1 MIVDITRPS
10 DKDLQRLAALL
21 GDRAT
26 CDEPLGPYTTYRVGG
41 PAAVFVR
48 ATSVEDLHA
57 VSRALARVAVPVL
70 VLGRGSNTLVADA
83 GSRGLAVALGPF
95 AERVAVPEPGSL
107 PVVVAGGH
115 ASLPVVA
122 RQSVAAGLTGF
133 EWAVGV
139 PGSVGGAVRMNAGG
153 HGSDVA
159 ASLREVRIF
168 DLRRGIEAHVRA
180 ADLGLRF
187 RGSDLADE
195 HVVLS
200 ATLGLQWGDREE
212 GERRIAEIV
221 RWRREHQP
229 GGQNAGSVF
238 VNPSEGG
245 DGPSAGRLV
254 DEAGLRGQRIGTAV
268 VSEKHANFIQADEGG
283 SADDVVELMTWVRQ
297 RVAERHGVDL
307 RSEIRLVGFSPTV
320 AVAAGHA
327 PRRSE
332 PAGSTRLE
340 AALDAGRA
348 PDGSVPLP
356 RWDESVPPE
365 VLEELRD
372 AFAADG
378 AVTGGLRIVPGV
390 EATPATP
397 ATAPPAAVADAA
409 TPAPTAAPTP
419 GPGAPGRE
427 GPVVIVDEDLRLPT
441 DEDFPG
447 DERSRSVHVA
457 PTTSPEAAQVVPLR
471 RQRRRATVRWLLAA
485 GGLALGLVALAALV
499 LATPL
504 VGIRRVDVEGARS
517 MNPAVLA
524 AVEES
529 LLGTSIFSADLAA
542 AQRQLEG
549 DPWVRSARLRTYL
562 PSRVVVEIVE
572 RQPVAWFVGVDNR
585 ARVLDTDGRVL
596 AVVDGQ
602 PTEYL
607 QITGV
612 GANLAP
618 GATAGETYRAAA
630 QLAVMLPEG
639 VRGRVAQL
647 GVTGPTQLTMTLRTG
662 TLVSFGA
669 PNDLFNKLVA
679 LVTLLERQD
688 PASILAIDLADPRAP
703 AVQSK

>member
-10 DKDLQRLAALL
+10 DKDLQRVAALL
-21 GDRAT
+21 GDRAVR
-26 CDEPLGPYTTYRVGG
+26 DEPLGPYTTYRVGG

-48 ATSVEDLHA
+48 ATGVEDLHA
-57 VSRALARVAVPVL
+57 VSRALTRVAVPVL

-83 GSRGLAVALGPF
+83 GFRGLAVALGPF
-95 AERVAVPEPGSL
+95 AERLAVPEPGSA

-122 RQSVAAGLTGF
+122 RQSVAAGLAGF

-153 HGSDVA
+153 HGSDMA
-159 ASLREVRIF
+159 ASLREVHLF

-187 RGSDLADE
+187 RGSDLGDE

-200 ATLGLQWGDREE
+200 ATLGLAWGDREE

-254 DEAGLRGQRIGTAV
+254 DEAGLRGQRIGTAA

-332 PAGSTRLE
+332 PAGSTRLD

-348 PDGSVPLP
+348 ADGSVPLP

-365 VLEELRD
+365 VLEELRE
-372 AFAADG
+372 AFAPDG
-378 AVTGGLRIVPGV
+378 APTGGLRIVPGV
-390 EATPATP
+390 EATPAE
-397 ATAPPAAVADAA
+397 A
-409 TPAPTAAPTP
+409 TPAEATPASAPPTP
-419 GPGAPGRE
+419 VPAPAD

-457 PTTSPEAAQVVPLR
+457 PTTSPEAAQVLPLR

-485 GGLALGLVALAALV
+485 GGLAVGLVAVAALV

-647 GVTGPTQLTMTLRTG
+647 GVAGPTQLTMTLRTG

-688 PASILAIDLADPRAP
+688 PASIVAIDLADPRAP